1 MDLVTPTTE
10 IQSFVHKSWYHKSV
24 KMFWKTTYLFQRM
37 CTCFMIISRRAHK
50 LLSHGE
56 ASPQADARQ
65 WEENPQSNVVKA
77 RAQSYASQ

>member
-10 IQSFVHKSWYHKSV
+10 TQSFVLRSCYQKSV
-24 KMFWKTTYLFQRM
+24 KMFWKTTYLFQRV
-37 CTCFMIISRRAHK
+37 CTCFMIISRRAHIV
-50 LLSHGE
+50 LSREE

-77 RAQSYASQ
+77 RAQSYASR